1 MGMSVN
7 KETGEYDQ
15 EDVFS
20 MITAAMGKC
29 LLEDA
34 AAAREMQSISSSLCQ
49 NQNGDARMPVAFLS
63 RDGDTAKALESA
75 LPETITLTRDE
86 VIKLATQIAEE
97 MVAKRDSTPAPRS
110 FHMHQRWKNTVLWTC
125 CNCGFSPMP
134 VSFELSCVESLCGH
148 HRCDTCDTF
157 EGEAA
162 LPVLEEKEEEEQE
175 EDGRYEIADH
185 FLGSRSEGSA
195 AVSQR

>member
-1 MGMSVN
+1 MRMRVN
-7 KETGEYDQ
+7 VKTGEYDQ

-29 LLEDA
+29 LIEEA
-34 AAAREMQSISSSLCQ
+34 TQARVQQSANLTSCRD
-49 NQNGDARMPVAFLS
+49 QNGDEGML
-63 RDGDTAKALESA
+63 GDTAAKDEFLSGNSSTTV
-75 LPETITLTRDE
+75 PETITVTRDE
-86 VIKLATQIAEE
+86 LIKLATQIAEE
-97 MVAKRDSTPAPRS
+97 MVAKRDLASAPRS
-110 FHMHQRWKNTVLWTC
+110 FHLHQRWKHIVLWTC
-125 CNCGFSPMP
+125 CNCGYSPMP

-162 LPVLEEKEEEEQE
+162 LPVLKEEDEEEQE
-175 EDGRYEIADH
+175 GGGQHEIADH

-195 AVSQR
+195 AVSQM

>member
-1 MGMSVN
+1 MGMRVN
-7 KETGEYDQ
+7 KEAGEYDQ

-34 AAAREMQSISSSLCQ
+34 AAAREKQSISSSSCQ
-49 NQNGDARMPVAFLS
+49 NQNGDARTPAAFLS
-63 RDGDTAKALESA
+63 RDDDTAKALESA
-75 LPETITLTRDE
+75 IPETTTMTRDE
-86 VIKLATQIAEE
+86 VIKLATQVAEE

-110 FHMHQRWKNTVLWTC
+110 FHLHQRWKNTVLWTC
-125 CNCGFSPMP
+125 CNCGLSPMP

-148 HRCDTCDTF
+148 HRCHTCDTF

-162 LPVLEEKEEEEQE
+162 LPVLERRRRK
-175 EDGRYEIADH
+175 
-185 FLGSRSEGSA
+185 SRKRMGNMK
-195 AVSQR
+195 